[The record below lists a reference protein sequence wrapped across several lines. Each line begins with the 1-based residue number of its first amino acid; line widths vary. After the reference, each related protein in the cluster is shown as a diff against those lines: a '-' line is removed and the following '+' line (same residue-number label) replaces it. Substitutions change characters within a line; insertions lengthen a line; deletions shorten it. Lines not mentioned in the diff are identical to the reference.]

1 MLMGHAEGLPRLG
14 SSREF
19 LLSDPVSEI
28 DGDEEADTPTEI
40 LYMAS
45 FEELAAK
52 NVMYDTIMWVFI
64 SLMLVLAW
72 GIGIFMLL
80 YLPIRRY
87 VLQREI
93 SSRKLFVTPDKIVY
107 KVSRPSFIPCC
118 GGVKFERQVP
128 LSRVID
134 IIIEQGCLQS
144 MFGLHTF
151 RIESVVRGKH
161 APVDELLV
169 QGLYKPGI
177 LRKQVII
184 TEASKAR
191 QEVGGSWKPAS
202 EGTEV
207 ENMAMTSPS
216 KARKMM
222 GSPRRLTAEQRGV
235 APSELLLHKLD
246 EVSESVKKLEFLL
259 EKPHASPENS

>member
-14 SSREF
+14 SSPEF
-19 LLSDPVSEI
+19 LLSDPVSE
-28 DGDEEADTPTEI
+28 EEADNPTEI

-45 FEELAAK
+45 F
-52 NVMYDTIMWVFI
+52 D
-64 SLMLVLAW
+64 
-72 GIGIFMLL
+72 
-80 YLPIRRY
+80 
-87 VLQREI
+87 
-93 SSRKLFVTPDKIVY
+93 
-107 KVSRPSFIPCC
+107 
-118 GGVKFERQVP
+118 GVKFERQVP

-169 QGLYKPGI
+169 QGLYKPGL
-177 LRKQVII
+177 LRKVII
-184 TEASKAR
+184 TEASKGR

-207 ENMAMTSPS
+207 ENMVASPS
-216 KARKMM
+216 KARKVNRNM
-222 GSPRRLTAEQRGV
+222 STL
-235 APSELLLHKLD
+235 
-246 EVSESVKKLEFLL
+246 
-259 EKPHASPENS
+259 